1 MRDLFSREKWRYL
14 FHTVSH
20 PSDGYYWIRHGGR
33 GSIAIALLLVV
44 LYSVVFSLNR
54 ISAGFIV
61 NDIEPRTVNSVAEL
75 FGVLVLFFVLCAG
88 NWSVTCLMD
97 GEGRFRDIL
106 TVIGYALLPM
116 IVTTAAATLVSRAI
130 AENEEAF
137 YYFIMGA
144 GTAWSLIMMLIGIMQ
159 IHNYT
164 FGKTL
169 VTLFLTLAAVLI
181 IIFLALLVIHFTMQ
195 VFNFLRSL
203 YTELILR
210 F

>member
-14 FHTVSH
+14 FPTVSH
-20 PSDGYYWIRHGGR
+20 PSDGYYWIRHEGR

-54 ISAGFIV
+54 IGAGFIV

-116 IVTTAAATLVSRAI
+116 IVTTVLATLVSRVI

-137 YYFIMGA
+137 YFLIMGA
-144 GTAWSLIMMLIGIMQ
+144 GTAWSLFMMVIGIMQ
-159 IHNYT
+159 VHNYT

-181 IIFLALLVIHFTMQ
+181 IIFLALLVIHFTVQ
-195 VFNFLRSL
+195 VYTFLRSI
-203 YTELILR
+203 YTELIFR

>member
-20 PSDGYYWIRHGGR
+20 PSDGCYWIRHENR
-33 GSIAIALLLVV
+33 GSIAIALLLVI

-61 NDIEPRTVNSVAEL
+61 NDIEPRSVNSVAEL

-116 IVTTAAATLVSRAI
+116 IAATVLATLVSRVI

-137 YYFIMGA
+137 YYLILGA
-144 GTAWSLIMMLIGIMQ
+144 GTAWSLIMMVIGIMQ

-169 VTLFLTLAAVLI
+169 VTLFLTLAAVLV
-181 IIFLALLVIHFTMQ
+181 IIFLALLVIHFTVQ
-195 VFNFLRSL
+195 VYTFLRSI
-203 YTELILR
+203 YTELVFR

>member
-20 PSDGYYWIRHGGR
+20 PSDGYYWIRHEGR
-33 GSIAIALLLVV
+33 GSIAIALLLVI

-54 ISAGFIV
+54 IGAGFIV

-116 IVTTAAATLVSRAI
+116 IVTTVLATLVSRVI

-137 YYFIMGA
+137 YFLIMGA
-144 GTAWSLIMMLIGIMQ
+144 GTAWSLFMMVIGIMQ
-159 IHNYT
+159 VHNYT

-181 IIFLALLVIHFTMQ
+181 IIFLALLVIHFTVQ
-195 VFNFLRSL
+195 VYTFLRSI
-203 YTELILR
+203 YTELIFR

>member
-1 MRDLFSREKWRYL
+1 MRDLFSREKWLYL

-20 PSDGYYWIRHGGR
+20 PSDGYYWIRHEGR
-33 GSIAIALLLVV
+33 GSIAIALLLVI

-54 ISAGFIV
+54 IGAGFIV

-116 IVTTAAATLVSRAI
+116 IVTTVLATLVSRVI

-137 YYFIMGA
+137 YFLIMGA
-144 GTAWSLIMMLIGIMQ
+144 GTAWPLFMMVIGIMQ
-159 IHNYT
+159 VHNYT

-181 IIFLALLVIHFTMQ
+181 IIFLALLVIHFTVQ
-195 VFNFLRSL
+195 VYTFLRSI
-203 YTELILR
+203 YTELIFR

>member
-1 MRDLFSREKWRYL
+1 MSQLFSREKWRYL

-20 PSDGYYWIRHGGR
+20 PSDGYYWIRHENR

-44 LYSVVFSLNR
+44 LYSVAFSVNR

-61 NDIEPRTVNSVAEL
+61 NDIEPRSVNSVAEL
-75 FGVLVLFFVLCAG
+75 FGVMALYFVLCAG

-106 TVIGYALLPM
+106 IVIGYALLPM
-116 IVTTAAATLVSRAI
+116 IVSTVLATLVSQVI

-137 YYFIMGA
+137 YYLIMGA
-144 GTAWSLIMMLIGIMQ
+144 GTAWSLIMMLIGVMQ
-159 IHNYT
+159 VHNYT

-169 VTLFLTLAAVLI
+169 LTLFLTLAAVLVI
-181 IIFLALLVIHFTMQ
+181 LFLALLVINFVTQ
-195 VFNFLRSL
+195 VYSFLRSI
-203 YTELILR
+203 YTELIFR

>member
-20 PSDGYYWIRHGGR
+20 PSDGYYWIRHEGR
-33 GSIAIALLLVV
+33 GSIAIALLLVI

-54 ISAGFIV
+54 IGAGFIV

-116 IVTTAAATLVSRAI
+116 IVTTVLATLVSRVI

-137 YYFIMGA
+137 YFLIMGA
-144 GTAWSLIMMLIGIMQ
+144 GTAWSLFMMVIGIMQ
-159 IHNYT
+159 VHNYS

-181 IIFLALLVIHFTMQ
+181 IIFLALLVIHFTVQ
-195 VFNFLRSL
+195 VYTFLRSI
-203 YTELILR
+203 YTELIFR